1 MALGE
6 KLGRFFGMTDEDE
19 ADRIAD
25 YYPNSDDDQTNVSRS
40 SKVISLHA
48 KGQEKVEKKIALFE
62 PRIYSDVK
70 VIATRLL
77 NDQAAV
83 VNFQRMDEQQAHR
96 VVDFL
101 TGTVFAIGGEVQ
113 RIGEQ
118 IFLCTPHG
126 FVVEGNVAADFADN
140 DF

>member
-6 KLGRFFGMTDEDE
+6 KIGRFFGMTDEDE
-19 ADRIAD
+19 M
-25 YYPNSDDDQTNVSRS
+25 YHSDDFYDKNDEEFVETPKN
-40 SKVISLHA
+40 SKVVSMHA
-48 KGQEKVEKKIALFE
+48 RGQEKVEKKIALFE

-126 FVVEGNVAADFADN
+126 FVVEGNVATEFSDN

>member
-6 KLGRFFGMTDEDE
+6 KIGRFFGMSDEDE
-19 ADRIAD
+19 TYRSDNYYTNEDEELADAA
-25 YYPNSDDDQTNVSRS
+25 RS
-40 SKVISLHA
+40 SKIVSMHA
-48 KGQEKVEKKIALFE
+48 KGKEKVEKKIALFE

-126 FVVEGNVAADFADN
+126 FVVEGNVAAEFSDN

>member
-6 KLGRFFGMTDEDE
+6 KIGRFFGMADEDE
-19 ADRIAD
+19 A
-25 YYPNSDDDQTNVSRS
+25 YQSDDFYAKKDKDLADTSKN
-40 SKVISLHA
+40 SKVVSMHA
-48 KGQEKVEKKIALFE
+48 RGQEKVEKKIALFE

-126 FVVEGNVAADFADN
+126 FVVEGNVAAEFSDN